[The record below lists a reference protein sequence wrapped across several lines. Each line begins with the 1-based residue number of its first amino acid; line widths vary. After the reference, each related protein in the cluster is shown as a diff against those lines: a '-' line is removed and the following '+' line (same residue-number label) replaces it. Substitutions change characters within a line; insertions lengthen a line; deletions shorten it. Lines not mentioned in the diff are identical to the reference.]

1 MTTGRNLRIGV
12 VRVAVVDVGSNTV
25 RLLVAE
31 RSRRGVRAIRSER
44 AHLGLATDVEREG
57 CISDAG
63 LKAVGSFAERYV
75 TLARRLEARTI
86 DVVVTA
92 PGRQSSNPDELL
104 AVLGRTGERAR
115 ILSAEDEGRLAYSG
129 ALCGLAKTPESLAV
143 CDIGGGSTQLMVG
156 TGEGPVWLRSLDIGS
171 LRLTERVAPGD
182 PPDPD
187 ELASLTEEARAAFDA
202 VTPPLAPIVLA
213 TGGTARAVRRLVGR
227 RLGERQLARVLRLA
241 AARPSAQLAAEY
253 GLDPQRART
262 LTAGILIL
270 REAQRRFGVDL
281 EVARGGVRE
290 GVVVELLQELEAA
303 AA

>member
-1 MTTGRNLRIGV
+1 VTTGRNLRIGA

-75 TLARRLEARTI
+75 SLARRLEARTI

-115 ILSAEDEGRLAYSG
+115 VLSAEDEGRLAYSG

-156 TGEGPVWLRSLDIGS
+156 TGEGSVWFRSLDIGS

-182 PPDPD
+182 PPTPTSLPVLPRKRAPPSTPLRRRSHPSSWRLAEQPGQCGASSGGDWGSASSRASS
-187 ELASLTEEARAAFDA
+187 ASLPRSLRRSSPPSTVSTRSGRA
-202 VTPPLAPIVLA
+202 P
-213 TGGTARAVRRLVGR
+213 
-227 RLGERQLARVLRLA
+227 
-241 AARPSAQLAAEY
+241 
-253 GLDPQRART
+253 
-262 LTAGILIL
+262 
-270 REAQRRFGVDL
+270 
-281 EVARGGVRE
+281 
-290 GVVVELLQELEAA
+290 
-303 AA
+303 